1 MTLALSIGLLEQ
13 IHAHGQTHYPEEGA
27 GLILG
32 TRDGDLRVGVAL
44 IPLANNFE
52 SESRQRRYLL
62 SARDMLEA
70 EDKADQMGLEIL
82 GVFHSHPD
90 HPARPSDFDRT
101 WALPHFSYLITS
113 VMASQA
119 VESTAWR
126 LTDNRQAMIEEELK
140 IIPIGG

>member
-1 MTLALSIGLLEQ
+1 MTLGLSQGLLQQ
-13 IHAHGQTHYPEEGA
+13 IHADGQAHYPEEGA

-32 TRDGDLRVGVAL
+32 TREGDLRVAVAL

-90 HPARPSDFDRT
+90 HPALPSDFDRG

-113 VMASQA
+113 VLAGLA
-119 VESTAWR
+119 VESTVWR
-126 LTDNRQAMIEEELK
+126 LTDNRQEMIQEELK